1 MVKTRAAERQFHSIE
16 NQIRKSE
23 SAAPPAT
30 TTTVALQRSLPPDEP
45 RKSGTCYFCKK
56 AFMKNKQLMNHVCPK
71 KPKQLGGGGSDSGN

>member
-1 MVKTRAAERQFHSIE
+1 M
-16 NQIRKSE
+16 
-23 SAAPPAT
+23 AT
-30 TTTVALQRSLPPDEP
+30 LQRSLPPDEP

>member
-1 MVKTRAAERQFHSIE
+1 MQNPGCRKTIPLK

-23 SAAPPAT
+23 STAPAVT
-30 TTTVALQRSLPPDEP
+30 TTTVTTLQRSLPPDVA

-71 KPKQLGGGGSDSGN
+71 KPKIDSGN

>member
-1 MVKTRAAERQFHSIE
+1 M
-16 NQIRKSE
+16 RKSE
-23 SAAPPAT
+23 SAAPA

-56 AFMKNKQLMNHVCPK
+56 SFMKNKQLMNHVCPK